1 MEVKE
6 MKETHKQKLKQ
17 LQHLKETLLK
27 SEAWH
32 NITINDKEDSFSISL
47 NHQYVD
53 LGNFYKIEEDD
64 NTFTIKHTQYTLSI
78 WKHCNETHLT
88 HFFKED

>member
-47 NHQYVD
+47 NQRF
-53 LGNFYKIEEDD
+53 LFNI
-64 NTFTIKHTQYTLSI
+64 IKPSI
-78 WKHCNETHLT
+78 RRPWQLLQNRRR
-88 HFFKED
+88 